1 MRGGRENMRNVVV
14 LASTEELAER
24 VAYHLMATG
33 KDLLVVD
40 VTTNLRELGAMVA
53 SLQPDALVV
62 QEDLADQVKTD
73 TPVFTFGADFTPD
86 RADPLADAILRGMAE
101 RKPKPA
107 STSYATQYYSTALAF
122 QGIKGGVGTTSLAC
136 GAAVVATRAGQHTVV
151 LDLAGGDCVR
161 TLRGRRHED
170 GRFVTEIG
178 VDIIA
183 GAVDVDQAWPR
194 LQRDY
199 DVIVVDAGRVGRYG
213 PAVRAL
219 GQRGVRFYLVTTPA
233 WLHLVN
239 GSYPGY
245 ELLINRVT
253 RASEGT
259 EVPLD
264 PDLSSRVNKGN
275 FASSSPFLAGVEHF
289 VLSVMRGQR

>member
-1 MRGGRENMRNVVV
+1 MKNVVI
-14 LASTEELAER
+14 LASTEELAEQ

-40 VTTNLRELGAMVA
+40 VTTTLRELGAMVA

-62 QEDLADQVKTD
+62 QEDLTDQVKTD
-73 TPVFTFGADFTPD
+73 TPIFTFGADFTPD
-86 RADPLADAILRGMAE
+86 QADPLADAILRGMTE
-101 RKPKPA
+101 RKPEPVP
-107 STSYATQYYSTALAF
+107 TSYATQYYSAALAF

-136 GAAVVATRAGQHTVV
+136 GAAVVATRAKQRTVI

-170 GRFVTEIG
+170 GRFVTEVG

-183 GAVDVDQAWPR
+183 GAVDVEQAWPR
-194 LQRDY
+194 LRQDY
-199 DVIVVDAGRVGRYG
+199 DVIVVDAGRVGRYKS
-213 PAVRAL
+213 AVRAL
-219 GQRGVRFYLVTTPA
+219 GRRGVRFYLVTTPA

-245 ELLINRVT
+245 ELLINRVD
-253 RASEGT
+253 RVKYEGT

-264 PDLSSRVNKGN
+264 PDLSSRVNKGS
-275 FASSSPFLAGVEHF
+275 FASSSPFLVGVEHF
-289 VLSVMRGQR
+289 VLNVMRGQQ